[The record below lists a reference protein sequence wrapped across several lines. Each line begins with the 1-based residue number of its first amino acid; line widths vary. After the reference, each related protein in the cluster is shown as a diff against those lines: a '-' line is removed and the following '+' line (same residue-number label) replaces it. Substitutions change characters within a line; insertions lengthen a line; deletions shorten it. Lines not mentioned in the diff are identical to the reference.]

1 MKTLAPLF
9 SIAILA
15 AVSACAPVDDEGF
28 SAGNP
33 ESCSGVI
40 VAVNYG
46 ILGEDSVNEC
56 VEFEGDEALAA
67 DVLTFAGIQTVGTD
81 TYGDQ
86 VVCRVNDLP
95 SENEELLVPGFD
107 PHLETCEDMP
117 PAHAY
122 WALWV
127 KENPDSPWDYA
138 MDGVGIL
145 KVTPGSSLGLAF
157 SAGDDIEQPSTTP

>member
-9 SIAILA
+9 SIALLA
-15 AVSACAPVDDEGF
+15 AVSACAPVDDQGF
-28 SAGNP
+28 SLGNP

-46 ILGEDSVNEC
+46 ILGAEPLEEC
-56 VEFEGDEALAA
+56 VEFAAEEALAA
-67 DVLTFAGIQTVGTD
+67 DVLAFAGVETVGTD

-86 VVCRVNDLP
+86 VVCRVNGFP
-95 SENEELLVPGFD
+95 SETEELLVPGFD

-127 KENPDSPWDYA
+127 KADSDSAWDYA
-138 MDGVGIL
+138 MEGVGTL
-145 KVTPGSSLGLAF
+145 MVTPGSSLGLAF

>member
-9 SIAILA
+9 SIALLA
-15 AVSACAPVDDEGF
+15 LVSACAPVDDQGF
-28 SAGNP
+28 SSGDP
-33 ESCSGVI
+33 EACEGVV

-46 ILGEDSVNEC
+46 ILGEDAVNEC
-56 VEFEGDEALAA
+56 VEFDAEEALAA
-67 DVLTFAGIQTVGTD
+67 DVLAFAGIETAGTD

-86 VVCRVNDLP
+86 VVCRVNGLP
-95 SENEELLVPGFD
+95 SETEELLVPGFD
-107 PHLETCEDMP
+107 PHRETCEDMP

-127 KENPDSPWDYA
+127 KADADSAWDYA
-138 MDGVGIL
+138 MEGVGTL
-145 KVTPGSSLGLAF
+145 MVSPESSLGLAF

>member
-1 MKTLAPLF
+1 MKTITPLV
-9 SIAILA
+9 SIALLA
-15 AVSACAPVDDEGF
+15 ALSACSPVDDQGF
-28 SAGNP
+28 SSGDPNTCAG
-33 ESCSGVI
+33 VV

-46 ILGEDSVNEC
+46 ILGEETVNEC
-56 VEFEGDEALAA
+56 VEFEADEALAA
-67 DVLTFAGIQTVGTD
+67 DVLAFAGIETVGTD

-95 SENEELLVPGFD
+95 SESEELLVPGFD

-127 KENPDSPWDYA
+127 KADADSPWDYA
-138 MDGVGIL
+138 MEGVGTL
-145 KVTPGSSLGLAF
+145 LVTPGSSLGLAF

>member
-9 SIAILA
+9 SIALLA
-15 AVSACAPVDDEGF
+15 AISACAPVDDKGF
-28 SAGNP
+28 SSGDPN
-33 ESCSGVI
+33 SCVGVV

-46 ILGEDSVNEC
+46 ILGEEAVEEC
-56 VEFEGDEALAA
+56 VEFDAEEALAA
-67 DVLTFAGIQTVGTD
+67 DVLAFAGVATVGTD

-86 VVCRVNDLP
+86 VVCRVNGLP
-95 SENEELLVPGFD
+95 SETEELLVPGFD

-127 KENPDSPWDYA
+127 KADADSAWDYA
-138 MDGVGIL
+138 MEGVGTL
-145 KVTPGSSLGLAF
+145 MVSPGSSLGLAF

>member
-1 MKTLAPLF
+1 MKTIRPLV
-9 SIAILA
+9 SIALLA
-15 AVSACAPVDDEGF
+15 ALSACSPVDDQGF
-28 SAGNP
+28 SSGDPNSCAG
-33 ESCSGVI
+33 VV

-46 ILGEDSVNEC
+46 ILGEETVNEC
-56 VEFEGDEALAA
+56 VEFEADEALAA
-67 DVLTFAGIQTVGTD
+67 DVLAFAGIETVGTD

-95 SENEELLVPGFD
+95 SESEELLVPGFD

-127 KENPDSPWDYA
+127 KADADSPWDYA
-138 MDGVGIL
+138 MEGVGTL
-145 KVTPGSSLGLAF
+145 LVTPGSSLGLAF

>member
-1 MKTLAPLF
+1 MKTLALLF
-9 SIAILA
+9 SIALLV
-15 AVSACAPVDDEGF
+15 AVSACAPVDDQGF
-28 SAGNP
+28 SGGNP

-56 VEFEGDEALAA
+56 VEFEADEALAA
-67 DVLTFAGIQTVGTD
+67 EVLAFAGVETVGTD
-81 TYGDQ
+81 TFGDQ
-86 VVCRVNDLP
+86 VVCRVNGLP
-95 SENEELLVPGFD
+95 SETEELLVPGFD

-138 MDGVGIL
+138 MDGVGTL
-145 KVTPGSSLGLAF
+145 MVTPGSSLGLAF